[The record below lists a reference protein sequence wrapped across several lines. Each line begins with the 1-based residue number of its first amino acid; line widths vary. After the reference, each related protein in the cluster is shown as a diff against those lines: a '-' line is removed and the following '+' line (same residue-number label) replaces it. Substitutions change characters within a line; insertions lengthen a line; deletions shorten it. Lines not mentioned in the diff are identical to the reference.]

1 MSDAISYFQR
11 PRPVGRQV
19 HLRLDPRHLVVD
31 TGLKEAEISYGDFK
45 SIRLLYEPKNITS
58 SFRTRITLKSGRT
71 VTFTTLDWKS
81 FLDFQHRNAEYTTF
95 VTELLLRASAANPD
109 LVCIAGRPPLLW
121 ALTTA
126 VGVVTVAGMIAALV
140 WALMLGFW
148 TYVLVAAGFLAIF
161 VFQIHGLIVRNKPGT
176 FLPAHPPKSVMPPPE
191 S

>member
-1 MSDAISYFQR
+1 MSDVISYFQR
-11 PRPVGRQV
+11 PRPVGRHV
-19 HLRLDPRHLVVD
+19 HLRLEPRHLVVD
-31 TGLKEAEISYGDFK
+31 MGMKEAEISYGDIK

-58 SFRTRITLKSGRT
+58 SYRTRITLKSGRT

-81 FLDFQHRNAEYTTF
+81 FLDFQHRNVEYTAF
-95 VTELLLRASAANPD
+95 VTELLRRAAAANPE
-109 LVCIAGRPPLLW
+109 LVCISGRPPLLW

-126 VGVVTVAGMIAALV
+126 VGVVTVTGMLAALV

-161 VFQIHGLIVRNKPGT
+161 VFQIHGLIIRNKPGT
-176 FLPAHPPKSVMPPPE
+176 FPAAHPPKSVMPPPE